1 MTAFVTLSFVAVYL
15 GMLFGGVPGL
25 RIDRAGVALL
35 GVIVLAAGGAIGER
49 SALDAIDV
57 PTLAVLFGLMVVSAQ
72 LHLGG
77 FYGAATRWLVALPV
91 APPVLLAGVVA
102 LAGAFSAVLTND
114 VICIAMA
121 PPLLQLCRQRKLDP
135 VPYLLALAGSANVGS
150 AATLIGNPQNIL
162 IGEVLDVPFN
172 AYLRTAL
179 PPALIGLCVVW
190 SVVAWRYRSRW
201 RHDAEPTLAAEPELD
216 RWQSGKG
223 MTMVLV
229 IVTLFVVTDWPREL
243 VALAAAALLLLNRT
257 FHTREMLGL
266 VDWQLLLL
274 FICLFIVNDAFR
286 EAGGLAWIVAR
297 VEAAGFD
304 PSRAGELYV
313 GAAVLGNLVSNVPAV
328 MLLLP
333 LAHAPAMGAV
343 LALGS
348 TFAGNLIIVGS
359 IANIIVVESAR
370 RGGVVIDWRT
380 HARVGVPVTLA
391 TLAIAWVWLGITLP
405 TS

>member
-1 MTAFVTLSFVAVYL
+1 LTAFVTICFVAVYL
-15 GMLFGGVPGL
+15 GMLLGGVPGL
-25 RIDRAGVALL
+25 RIDRTGVALL
-35 GVIVLAAGGAIGER
+35 GVIVLFVAGGLGER
-49 SALDAIDV
+49 HAIDAIDV

-77 FYGAATRWLVALPV
+77 FYGAATQSIVALPLR
-91 APPVLLAGVVA
+91 PPALLAGVVV

-114 VICIAMA
+114 VVCLAIA
-121 PPLLQLCRQRKLDP
+121 PPLMQLCRQRRLDP
-135 VPYLLALAGSANVGS
+135 IPYLLALACAANVGS

-162 IGEVLDVPFN
+162 IGEVLDIPFN
-172 AYLRTAL
+172 RYLAVAL
-179 PPALIGLCVVW
+179 PPVVIGLFVVW
-190 SVVAWRYRSRW
+190 GCIAWQYRGRWQHDTEPVVRE
-201 RHDAEPTLAAEPELD
+201 EPTLN

-223 MTMVLV
+223 LLV
-229 IVTLFVVTDWPREL
+229 VVGLVTLFVVTDWPREL
-243 VALAAAALLLLNRT
+243 VALAAAGLLLLNRT
-257 FHTREMLGL
+257 FHSREMMGL
-266 VDWQLLLL
+266 VDWQLILL

-286 EAGGLAWIVAR
+286 EVGGVAWIVAQ

-333 LAHAPAMGAV
+333 LAHGPEMGAV

-348 TFAGNLIIVGS
+348 TLAGNLIIVGS
-359 IANIIVVESAR
+359 IANIIVVETAR
-370 RGGVVIDWRT
+370 RGGVEIDVRT

-391 TLAIAWVWLGITLP
+391 TLAIAWGWLAFTLQG
-405 TS
+405 S